1 VKVFIVEQGE
11 YSDRHVVAVF
21 STVEKAGAF
30 VAAFAESRKRSYSRM
45 HVKEYELDSCQCTA
59 SDLIAYE
66 VRLEKNGD
74 VRSVEVTCDAERVAE
89 GSFVEYP
96 SIFASHCFARDP
108 DHAVKIALDRRA
120 IHLSGVMEGAK

>member
-21 STVEKAGAF
+21 STEEKANVF
-30 VAAFAESRKRSYSRM
+30 VASFAESRKRAYTQM
-45 HVKEYELDSCQCTA
+45 DVGEWDLDSCSLPA
-59 SDLIAYE
+59 SDLTPYE
-66 VRLEKNGD
+66 VRLDKNGD
-74 VRSVEVTCDAERVAE
+74 VRSVEVSSEAQRVAE